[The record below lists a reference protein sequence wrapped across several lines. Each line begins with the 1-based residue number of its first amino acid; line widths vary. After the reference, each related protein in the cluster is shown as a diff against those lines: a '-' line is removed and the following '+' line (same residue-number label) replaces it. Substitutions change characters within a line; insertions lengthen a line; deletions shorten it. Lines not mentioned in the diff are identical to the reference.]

1 MTMTKIWIE
10 TMEIGQRVRI
20 RGFDDVEHVI
30 TGKRQDEFGVWFI
43 QLDGDAWYETRGIKL
58 R

>member
-1 MTMTKIWIE
+1 MTKIWIE

-43 QLDGDAWYETRGIKL
+43 QLDGDAWYETKGIKL